1 MKARLYIAAL
11 LMLLGMT
18 ARAQAPTKV
27 GYTNVEL
34 ILTYMPETKLIE
46 KELETMETK
55 LGEQLQV
62 KQKYYQQKMMEYMEA
77 KEKNLITPEMDAIAV
92 KELGR
97 LEQEIQTGLQ
107 AAQEKLL
114 MRRMAMLKPL
124 QDKIQ
129 AAIDGVAK
137 EGGYTY
143 ILNNSVGSGVPS
155 ILYGADGVDVTVAI
169 AKKLGVEVNK

>member
-11 LMLLGMT
+11 FMLLGMT
-18 ARAQAPTKV
+18 AFAQAPTKV

-77 KEKNLITPEMDAIAV
+77 KEKNLITAEMDAIAV

-137 EGGYTY
+137 EGGYTF

-155 ILYGADGVDVTVAI
+155 ILYGAEGVDVTVAI

>member
-11 LMLLGMT
+11 LLLLGFT
-18 ARAQAPTKV
+18 AQAQTKV

-46 KELETMETK
+46 KELETMEAK

-62 KQKYYQQKMMEYMEA
+62 KQKYYQTKMMEYMEA
-77 KEKNLITPEMDAIAV
+77 KEKKLITPEMDAIAV

-97 LEQEIQTGLQ
+97 LEQEVQQGLQ

-114 MRRMAMLKPL
+114 MRRMAMLKPM

-143 ILNNSVGSGVPS
+143 ILNNTVGSGVPS
-155 ILYGADGVDVTVAI
+155 ILFGADGTDVTIAI
-169 AKKLGVEVNK
+169 AKKLGIEVNK

>member
-1 MKARLYIAAL
+1 MKVRLYIAAL
-11 LMLLGMT
+11 FMLLGMT
-18 ARAQAPTKV
+18 AFAQAPTKV

-77 KEKNLITPEMDAIAV
+77 KEKNLINAEMDAIAV

-155 ILYGADGVDVTVAI
+155 ILYGAEGVDVTVAI